1 MSEDDRAAKAA
12 RARALLKKRQ
22 QQKVASSSTA
32 GDSRVASPSPPPSRS
47 FTPALAETTPAPRVE
62 NDSKDVGTLF
72 TNGHNVAP
80 DTHWLSSLDR
90 VDGPTPPL
98 STFRHHPSSAY
109 PTPPPLLSP
118 PASSPSISP
127 RPPHA
132 IAPLTHPD
140 VGGQTDLRTLIQEQA
155 RAIASL
161 EAEKVSLNVSVEQL
175 KHADTKLQQMND
187 VLQSERSKTEKLQGF
202 LEHAESD
209 VEQLTNQLEE
219 HNIRLASLESEKGS
233 LSRQLAAAK
242 TEAQKSRELF
252 QGERNKVENLEEVI
266 QRMEKDMSELD
277 VRLEQKEKSISS
289 LQFEKAALSACVER
303 LKGSE
308 SKLLEAQSA
317 LKAERDKT
325 AASQRR
331 ISELEASLQDLS
343 SKLDQQQQT
352 IALLVSEKSTLSAS
366 LERLKDADARLQET
380 SDLLEAEKMKTEE
393 LQEAVQRLEAEG
405 DESSERI
412 AELSAAEKS
421 FIDKSRDQE
430 RALHLLNSELTESK
444 SRAEQY
450 LRRAREL
457 EEQIETDDRAER
469 LESILQNT
477 QDRADDLEIQI
488 SNLKQASERNDLEA
502 RLQAQSHIET
512 EWQKRHAESE
522 KLYASIQEQLT
533 STATK
538 RDNLLQEKSTLESQ
552 VYAAQTSLNELQHK
566 LAQSTSELSTSV
578 RSLQQA
584 QSELRAANR
593 RADEAEKIQ
602 ADLQTEG
609 IGLMRSLEEMRP
621 KIVELTDVKLDLG
634 EKVESLGRTLKD
646 RDETVAQLE
655 AKLEELREQQLAAQR
670 KQQELSG
677 ALEKEISHSNESN
690 SELQE
695 AYADLQKELE
705 TTTANA
711 QSLEGERSQYRHT
724 ASRHMDEI
732 SRLTASV
739 QSHSEQV
746 SSLQAELEERQ
757 RAQDEATE
765 FLERAHSEMELL
777 RAQLSAQDEEL
788 ERHKEATVSLTVP
801 GPHSF
806 DEEML
811 NTLTQ
816 QHSLELSAAR
826 SEIRTLE
833 NSVFQAEAKAH
844 SLQRQVAA
852 LEDQLAH
859 LRPSS
864 RNSQLP
870 SVPAR
875 VSSRNFDHSDDLRR
889 ASFGS
894 GRPTGVTRPASPPS
908 SFEGLSAETR
918 HKRKV
923 SLSMLKARIDSET
936 ATAKSHPS
944 SRAMSPAVKPTSLPT
959 VVEPR
964 SAPGTPPPQHLGRTS
979 QFLDESHIFWC
990 HSCRGDLVI
999 L

>member
-1 MSEDDRAAKAA
+1 M
-12 RARALLKKRQ
+12 Q
-22 QQKVASSSTA
+22 
-32 GDSRVASPSPPPSRS
+32 
-47 FTPALAETTPAPRVE
+47 AE
-62 NDSKDVGTLF
+62 
-72 TNGHNVAP
+72 
-80 DTHWLSSLDR
+80 
-90 VDGPTPPL
+90 
-98 STFRHHPSSAY
+98 
-109 PTPPPLLSP
+109 
-118 PASSPSISP
+118 
-127 RPPHA
+127 
-132 IAPLTHPD
+132 
-140 VGGQTDLRTLIQEQA
+140 
-155 RAIASL
+155 
-161 EAEKVSLNVSVEQL
+161 
-175 KHADTKLQQMND
+175 
-187 VLQSERSKTEKLQGF
+187 
-202 LEHAESD
+202 
-209 VEQLTNQLEE
+209 
-219 HNIRLASLESEKGS
+219 
-233 LSRQLAAAK
+233 
-242 TEAQKSRELF
+242 
-252 QGERNKVENLEEVI
+252 
-266 QRMEKDMSELD
+266 
-277 VRLEQKEKSISS
+277 
-289 LQFEKAALSACVER
+289 
-303 LKGSE
+303 
-308 SKLLEAQSA
+308 SA
-317 LKAERDKT
+317 LKAERD
-325 AASQRR
+325 
-331 ISELEASLQDLS
+331 
-343 SKLDQQQQT
+343 
-352 IALLVSEKSTLSAS
+352 
-366 LERLKDADARLQET
+366 
-380 SDLLEAEKMKTEE
+380 
-393 LQEAVQRLEAEG
+393 
-405 DESSERI
+405 
-412 AELSAAEKS
+412 
-421 FIDKSRDQE
+421 
-430 RALHLLNSELTESK
+430 
-444 SRAEQY
+444 
-450 LRRAREL
+450 
-457 EEQIETDDRAER
+457 
-469 LESILQNT
+469 
-477 QDRADDLEIQI
+477 
-488 SNLKQASERNDLEA
+488 DLEA

-533 STATK
+533 STAAK
-538 RDNLLQEKSTLESQ
+538 RDSLLQEKSTLESQ
-552 VYAAQTSLNELQHK
+552 VYATQTSLNELQHK

-621 KIVELTDVKLDLG
+621 KIVELTDVKLLLG

-655 AKLEELREQQLAAQR
+655 ANLEELREQQLAAQR

-677 ALEKEISHSNESN
+677 ALEKEIAHSNESN

-695 AYADLQKELE
+695 AYADLQRELE
-705 TTTANA
+705 TTKANA

-724 ASRHMDEI
+724 ASRHMEEI
-732 SRLTASV
+732 SRLTATA
-739 QSHSEQV
+739 QSHSEQI
-746 SSLQAELEERQ
+746 SLLQAELEERQ

-765 FLERAHSEMELL
+765 FLERAHSGMELL
-777 RAQLSAQDEEL
+777 RAQLSAKDEEI
-788 ERHKEATVSLTVP
+788 ERHKEATVSPAVN
-801 GPHSF
+801 GSHSF

-811 NTLTQ
+811 NTLAQ

-864 RNSQLP
+864 RNAQLP
-870 SVPAR
+870 PVPAR
-875 VSSRNFDHSDDLRR
+875 VSSRNLDHSDDLRR

-944 SRAMSPAVKPTSLPT
+944 SRAMSPAGKPTSLPT